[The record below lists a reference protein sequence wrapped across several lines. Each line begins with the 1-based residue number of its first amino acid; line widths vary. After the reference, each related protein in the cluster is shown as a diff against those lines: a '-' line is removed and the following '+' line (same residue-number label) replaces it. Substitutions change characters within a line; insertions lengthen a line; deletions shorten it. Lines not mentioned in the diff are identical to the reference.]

1 MREKSIQP
9 EKDMALP
16 KLYTHTH
23 RNIPKMY
30 ENVISYLH
38 KDWRGLL
45 EGVEISFHL
54 ACRIQGWPSPV
65 GPSPAGM
72 FSSPDPIHVS
82 PVRVIHRSR
91 SEFFVAVFVVVIHG
105 GPDRCVFETVSG
117 AKAESG
123 LWSAKST
130 SPCRERFQ
138 EYGVW
143 NALHC
148 GDHEADQEI

>member
-1 MREKSIQP
+1 VREKIWHFPSF
-9 EKDMALP
+9 
-16 KLYTHTH
+16 THTG
-23 RNIPKMY
+23 IYVKCM
-30 ENVISYLH
+30 NVHYQSYL
-38 KDWRGLL
+38 KYIDWRGLL

-82 PVRVIHRSR
+82 PVRVIHRTR
-91 SEFFVAVFVVVIHG
+91 FEFFVAAFVVVIHG
-105 GPDRCVFETVSG
+105 GPDRCVFETMSG

-130 SPCRERFQ
+130 SPCRERCQ
-138 EYGVW
+138 EYGIW
-143 NALHC
+143 NALHS
-148 GDHEADQEI
+148 GDHEKDQEI